1 MTTIIDATSGITFE
15 EFLRLEGHYE
25 YANGEAIEMSPISDE
40 HSDISCFVGALLRLF
55 AEQGAA
61 GRVLG
66 DPYVMRPVAS
76 EMGRAPDVMFV
87 SSEHLDRIRPTH
99 LEGPA
104 DLAVEIVSPESRIRD
119 RGDKFYE
126 YEKAG
131 VREYWIIDP
140 DRKRAEF
147 YRLGGDGAYEAALP
161 AEDGRYE
168 SVVIGGFWVRVG
180 WLWDRPP
187 VLSVLREWGIIA

>member
-25 YANGEAIEMSPISDE
+25 YINGNAVEMSPISDE
-40 HSDISCFVGALLRLF
+40 HNRVTLFLLRI
-55 AEQGAA
+55 
-61 GRVLG
+61 LG
-66 DPYVMRPVAS
+66 DYTESRGCGEVRHDPYVMRRVAA
-76 EMGRAPDVMFV
+76 EPGRAPDVMFV
-87 SSEHLDRIRPTH
+87 GSEHLDRIKPTH

-104 DLAVEIVSPESRIRD
+104 DLVVEVVSPESRVRD

-126 YEKAG
+126 YEQAG
-131 VREYWIIDP
+131 VREYWIIDS

-147 YRLGGDGAYEAALP
+147 YRLGGDGAYEP
-161 AEDGRYE
+161 AQPTADGRYE
-168 SVVIGGFWVRVG
+168 SAVIAGLWIRVG

>member
-1 MTTIIDATSGITFE
+1 MTTTIDATSGMTFE

-25 YANGEAIEMSPISDE
+25 YVNGKAIEMSPISEE
-40 HSDISCFVGALLRLF
+40 HSDISCFVGAILRLF
-55 AEQGAA
+55 AEQGRG

-66 DPYVMRPVAS
+66 DPYVMKPVAA
-76 EMGRAPDVMFV
+76 EPGRAPDVMFV
-87 SSEHLDRIRPTH
+87 GSEHLDRIKPTH

-104 DLAVEIVSPESRIRD
+104 DLVVEVVSPESRVRD

-126 YEKAG
+126 YEQAG
-131 VREYWIIDP
+131 VREYWIIDS

-147 YRLGGDGAYEAALP
+147 YRLGGDGAYEAAQP
-161 AEDGRYE
+161 TADGRYE
-168 SVVIGGFWVRVG
+168 SAVIAGLWIRVG

>member
-25 YANGEAIEMSPISDE
+25 YVNGEAIEMSPISDE

-55 AEQGAA
+55 AEQGAG

-76 EMGRAPDVMFV
+76 EIGRAPDVMFV

-187 VLSVLREWGIIA
+187 ILSVLREWGIIA